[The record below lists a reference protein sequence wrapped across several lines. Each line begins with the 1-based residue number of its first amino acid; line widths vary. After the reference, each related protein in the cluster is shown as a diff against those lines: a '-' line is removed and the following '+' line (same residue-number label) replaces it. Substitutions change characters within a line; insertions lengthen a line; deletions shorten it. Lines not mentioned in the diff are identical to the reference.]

1 MSVSVVHTGTDL
13 VLTRDRYNKAV
24 LCVASQNFG
33 QVYLFML
40 HGMIMEQLPF
50 FENEEKV
57 FTVSDV
63 NRLVAGVIH
72 SMPPL
77 QDCWVAGEVSKV
89 SIPTSGHCYLSLKD
103 NNSEIRA
110 VVWKS
115 NLSAKIRGLLTMG
128 NAVEAHGYVSVY
140 ERGGYYQLT
149 IDAVRPKGRGNIYE
163 ELEKLRRK
171 LAAEGLFDEENK
183 QPLPRIP
190 QTIGVVTSPSGAALQ
205 DILNT
210 LRSRW
215 PMTEVWLS
223 PASVQGDGA
232 PPEIISALLKLYELK
247 PDVII
252 LARGGGSAEDLW
264 CFNDEALVRTVAASP
279 VPIITGVGHEVDFT
293 LVDYASDHR
302 APTPTGAAVAAVP
315 SLEDVLTDLRQLEQ
329 RLNWTMESG
338 LNQRWQALD
347 LLEKRLSAQ
356 SPETKIL
363 NEKRALAQISAR
375 LEQRKKNYFALR
387 KEALSGLEKRLLAL
401 NPENVMRR
409 GYAFVR
415 HGEKIVT
422 SAADL
427 QTGDR
432 INIRFVDG
440 DNDALIV

>member
-1 MSVSVVHTGTDL
+1 MV
-13 VLTRDRYNKAV
+13 
-24 LCVASQNFG
+24 
-33 QVYLFML
+33 
-40 HGMIMEQLPF
+40 MEQLPF

-72 SMPPL
+72 AMPPL

-115 NLSAKIRGLLTMG
+115 NLSAKIRGLLTTG

-171 LAAEGLFDEENK
+171 LAAEGLFDEATK
-183 QPLPRIP
+183 RPLPRIP

-210 LRSRW
+210 LRGRW
-215 PMTEVWLS
+215 PLTEIWLS

-232 PPEIISALLKLYELK
+232 PPEIISALLKLYKLK

-315 SLEDVLTDLRQLEQ
+315 SREDVIAELRQLEQ
-329 RLNWTMESG
+329 RLNWTMDSA

-347 LLEKRLSAQ
+347 LLEKRLTAQ
-356 SPETKIL
+356 SPEAKIR

-375 LEQRKKNYFALR
+375 LDQLQKNYFGSR
-387 KEALSGLEKRLLAL
+387 KEVLAGLEKRLLAL

-422 SAADL
+422 SANDL
-427 QTGDR
+427 AVGDR
-432 INIRFVDG
+432 INIRFSDG
-440 DNDALIV
+440 ERNAVVANQRER